1 MLEELYS
8 DKLVDQPDDIE
19 RVIEGEEYEKKD
31 LSEHESGNEEEKNTD
46 EKDKEKQTKIKRKLG
61 PRIVLNPQRLVG
73 SRGIG
78 AIEPF
83 FSDIPEKLRGK
94 GKENE
99 DLNLVMG
106 RLQHWAHRLM
116 PSLQFDDCLKKI
128 ESLGNKKEVVNM
140 VKRIRLGM
148 EDENV
153 PDEVIQREEMDS
165 PPPDVDPFDELIS
178 SSAPARTAEM
188 EITAEQREQMLRNRL
203 IAEERRA
210 ARIKRAQEM
219 KEKFQQ
225 TANSQSDYIQTTP
238 MEITREESSDAGRGN
253 HLDSVEKENQID
265 ETGAVTIDENAI
277 NVDLENC
284 GNEREIIQS
293 DKIDDKNEV
302 VMELPSENRAKPKIS
317 TEEKMDE
324 LEVPEKVISVPEEK
338 TSRLVE
344 PGINDE
350 QPGVLDER
358 SENQT
363 DLLVETGEQRRI
375 SNVNQPDILAQGGDI
390 QPDILVVGT
399 HENSEASERK
409 NTQSGVLD
417 GSQPDVVSRNFNEP
431 RMQEEREESSLENQP
446 MEVEIEN
453 QPVALELGDNQQ
465 PDIVPNGVEIQP
477 DIVVTDRVGS
487 QPDVIMKRSDSHPD
501 IVS

>member
-1 MLEELYS
+1 MQISL
-8 DKLVDQPDDIE
+8 
-19 RVIEGEEYEKKD
+19 
-31 LSEHESGNEEEKNTD
+31 
-46 EKDKEKQTKIKRKLG
+46 
-61 PRIVLNPQRLVG
+61 PQQG
-73 SRGIG
+73 
-78 AIEPF
+78 
-83 FSDIPEKLRGK
+83 
-94 GKENE
+94 
-99 DLNLVMG
+99 
-106 RLQHWAHRLM
+106 Q
-116 PSLQFDDCLKKI
+116 
-128 ESLGNKKEVVNM
+128 NM

-219 KEKFQQ
+219 KEKFQTQQ

-277 NVDLENC
+277 NVDLEDC

-293 DKIDDKNEV
+293 DKITDTNEV
-302 VMELPSENRAKPKIS
+302 TELPSENRATCKIS

-324 LEVPEKVISVPEEK
+324 LEVPEKVICVPEE
-338 TSRLVE
+338 TSSRFVE
-344 PGINDE
+344 TGVNDE
-350 QPGVLDER
+350 QPDVLDER

-363 DLLVETGEQRRI
+363 DLLVETDEQRRI
-375 SNVNQPDILAQGGDI
+375 SNVNQPDILAQRGDI

-399 HENSEASERK
+399 HENNEASERN

-417 GSQPDVVSRNFNEP
+417 GCQPDVVSRNFNEP

-453 QPVALELGDNQQ
+453 QPIALELGDNQQ